1 MKHNRAI
8 FLLAMTATLPSAAF
22 AEGFEL
28 PIWKSDAE
36 ALGYVLPEAFGI
48 SIGYMHVEQGIN
60 VDSISFD
67 GLKFLG
73 RPLPEDLIGIT
84 TKDSFQK
91 SDVLTL
97 RADMWL
103 FPFLNFYAIG
113 GKIKG
118 YTQTTIDVAIDIP
131 ILKPEIN
138 DLPFKLDLD
147 GNMYGGGIVLAGG
160 HGNWFTLVDASFTKT
175 NLTVIDGG
183 IDSFVA
189 TPRVGYD
196 FTNHGTP
203 IRAWIGAQY
212 QDIQQSLS
220 GNISD
225 LDLPSELAN
234 LIDLVNTD
242 EEGRFNVEQSLATDW
257 SPVAGFQYTFNKT
270 FNVIGEFSFGER
282 QSVFVTLDTRF

>member
-1 MKHNRAI
+1 MKHNRVKL
-8 FLLAMTATLPSAAF
+8 LLAMTTALPNTAF

-60 VDSISFD
+60 VDSISFE
-67 GLKFLG
+67 GLKLG
-73 RPLPEDLIGIT
+73 PLPIPSDAINIAT
-84 TKDSFQK
+84 RDSYQK

-97 RADMWL
+97 RADVWL

-118 YTQTTIDVAIDIP
+118 YSQTTIDV
-131 ILKPEIN
+131 EIN
-138 DLPFKLDLD
+138 TLGGLPVAEDLPFRLDLD
-147 GNMYGGGIVLAGG
+147 GNMYGGGFVLAGG

-203 IRAWIGAQY
+203 IRAWVGAQY

-225 LDLPSELAN
+225 LDLPSELAS
-234 LIDLVNTD
+234 LIDLVNRD
-242 EEGRFNVEQSLATDW
+242 EEGRFNVEQSLATAW